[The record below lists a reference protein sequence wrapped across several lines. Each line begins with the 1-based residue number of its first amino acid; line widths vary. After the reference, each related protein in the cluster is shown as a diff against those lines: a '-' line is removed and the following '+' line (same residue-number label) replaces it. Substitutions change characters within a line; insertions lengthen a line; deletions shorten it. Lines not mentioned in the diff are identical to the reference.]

1 MFTLLTGSLA
11 VVLFA
16 CSLTQALSNVVLS
29 TEAGVVISTTDT
41 DPTNLDTNTVYT
53 VSFTAD
59 STDTDPTL
67 HNTWDSFLCGYVN
80 EDPPYQPFCL
90 LGSGTFATTSYQFSL
105 YVHVRPL
112 HLDAWNYHF
121 LPSQHIP
128 KFLLFCPSHYLP
140 KRLEI
145 ANNLPLDHLA
155 QPTSAPPAPT
165 ISRSRDIQ
173 MARRTTTPTRGELGS
188 RLSTASAPSL
198 LQS

>member
-1 MFTLLTGSLA
+1 MVTLLTSSLS

-16 CSLTQALSNVVLS
+16 CSLTQAVSDVVLS
-29 TEAGVVISTTDT
+29 TQTGVVISTTDT
-41 DPTNLDTNTVYT
+41 DPTNLDANTLYT

-105 YVHVRPL
+105 YVHLKLLYP
-112 HLDAWNYHF
+112 DAWNHHF
-121 LPSQHIP
+121 LPSQHSSN
-128 KFLLFCPSHYLP
+128 FLAFFLSHYLP
-140 KRLEI
+140 KSPEI
-145 ANNLPLDHLA
+145 ANNLLLYHLA
-155 QPTSAPPAPT
+155 QPTLGQPAPT
-165 ISRSRDIQ
+165 ISRSRHIQ
-173 MARRTTTPTRGELGS
+173 MAQRTTTTTRGELGS
-188 RLSTASAPSL
+188 RLSTASAPSP